1 MLRVLPFLLC
11 CCAAW
16 AQTAIPLETARGVA
30 EVPPQPAKIAVFDWA
45 ALDSLEQLGVPVGA
59 TTAKMEIDYLAP
71 VFARAQTVGTVFEP
85 DYEALARYQP
95 DLVITGGP
103 GAEAFPRLAAHWP
116 TIDMTIDNAAIRES
130 GKARIT
136 AFGKL
141 FGKESE
147 AARLIDDIDQSCA
160 RARHAAQGKGKGLV
174 LSVTGNKAAASGA
187 HSRLGSWIH
196 DDLGIPPADPGLNDA
211 SHGQPVS
218 FEYIAQTNPDWLF
231 VLDRTA
237 SLGEKGASAKEVLN
251 NPLVAATRAWQR
263 GQVIIMPNANY
274 IAAGGAKQLKQ
285 ACQQLEQAFSRSQ
298 P

>member
-141 FGKESE
+141 FDKESE
-147 AARLIDDIDQSCA
+147 AARLIDDIDQSS
-160 RARHAAQGKGKGLV
+160 AA
-174 LSVTGNKAAASGA
+174 
-187 HSRLGSWIH
+187 
-196 DDLGIPPADPGLNDA
+196 DLG
-211 SHGQPVS
+211 HGRRP
-218 FEYIAQTNPDWLF
+218 
-231 VLDRTA
+231 R
-237 SLGEKGASAKEVLN
+237 
-251 NPLVAATRAWQR
+251 
-263 GQVIIMPNANY
+263 
-274 IAAGGAKQLKQ
+274 AGGAGDCRGISET
-285 ACQQLEQAFSRSQ
+285 ARPPEQQLARPTQKQPESRVDAFRLLFWLSGGLSEPVHHPASTTLPTMSPRSTI
-298 P
+298 

>member
-71 VFARAQTVGTVFEP
+71 VFEP

-103 GAEAFPRLAAHWP
+103 GAEAFPRPAAHWP

-130 GKARIT
+130 GKARH
-136 AFGKL
+136 
-141 FGKESE
+141 
-147 AARLIDDIDQSCA
+147 RL
-160 RARHAAQGKGKGLV
+160 
-174 LSVTGNKAAASGA
+174 
-187 HSRLGSWIH
+187 W
-196 DDLGIPPADPGLNDA
+196 
-211 SHGQPVS
+211 
-218 FEYIAQTNPDWLF
+218 QTL
-231 VLDRTA
+231 
-237 SLGEKGASAKEVLN
+237 
-251 NPLVAATRAWQR
+251 
-263 GQVIIMPNANY
+263 
-274 IAAGGAKQLKQ
+274 
-285 ACQQLEQAFSRSQ
+285 
-298 P
+298 

>member
-141 FGKESE
+141 FDKESE
-147 AARLIDDIDQSCA
+147 AARLIDDIDQSS
-160 RARHAAQGKGKGLV
+160 AA
-174 LSVTGNKAAASGA
+174 
-187 HSRLGSWIH
+187 
-196 DDLGIPPADPGLNDA
+196 DLGHGRRPG
-211 SHGQPVS
+211 
-218 FEYIAQTNPDWLF
+218 
-231 VLDRTA
+231 
-237 SLGEKGASAKEVLN
+237 
-251 NPLVAATRAWQR
+251 
-263 GQVIIMPNANY
+263 
-274 IAAGGAKQLKQ
+274 AGGAGD
-285 ACQQLEQAFSRSQ
+285 CRGI
-298 P
+298 

>member
-11 CCAAW
+11 CCTAW

-141 FGKESE
+141 FDKESE
-147 AARLIDDIDQSCA
+147 AARLIDDIDQSS
-160 RARHAAQGKGKGLV
+160 AA
-174 LSVTGNKAAASGA
+174 
-187 HSRLGSWIH
+187 
-196 DDLGIPPADPGLNDA
+196 DLG
-211 SHGQPVS
+211 HGRRP
-218 FEYIAQTNPDWLF
+218 
-231 VLDRTA
+231 R
-237 SLGEKGASAKEVLN
+237 
-251 NPLVAATRAWQR
+251 
-263 GQVIIMPNANY
+263 
-274 IAAGGAKQLKQ
+274 AGGAGDCRGISET
-285 ACQQLEQAFSRSQ
+285 ARPPEQQLARPKQKQ
-298 P
+298 PGWCPKMYADKRRANKKQRRHGIFEVWKLKIPFAVPVAVGRI